1 MPDLLNEIVL
11 IISLQLGEKNVL
23 AEHHLI
29 EDLGAES
36 ADIANII
43 AVVEEKYQLF
53 INEEMISKIRT
64 VQDLHVTIRD
74 QLSKKNE
81 I

>member
-1 MPDLLNEIVL
+1 MTDLLDEIVL
-11 IISLQLGEKNVL
+11 IIRLQLGKKNVL

-43 AVVEEKYQLF
+43 AVVEEKFQLF
-53 INEEMISKIRT
+53 INEEKISKIRT
-64 VQDLHVTIRD
+64 VQDLHATIRD
-74 QLSKKNE
+74 QLNNSNG

>member
-1 MPDLLNEIVL
+1 MPDLLNEIML
-11 IISLQLGEKNVL
+11 IISLQLGDKNVL

-43 AVVEEKYQLF
+43 AVVEEKYHLF

-64 VQDLHVTIRD
+64 VQDLHATIRE
-74 QLSKKNE
+74 QLSHNNK

>member
-1 MPDLLNEIVL
+1 MTDLLDEIVL
-11 IISLQLGEKNVL
+11 IIRLQLGKKNVL

-43 AVVEEKYQLF
+43 AVVEEKFQLF
-53 INEEMISKIRT
+53 INEEKISKIRT
-64 VQDLHVTIRD
+64 VQDLHATIRD
-74 QLSKKNE
+74 QLNNSNE